1 MKMDY
6 LKNIE
11 LAKSLGFEE
20 INDSDAYKGRYFIK
34 EGVKW
39 IHDISSLKRRLGT
52 ESERELISLGYD
64 VASYYKYIDY
74 SNSMVDQEIARI
86 KAQVNDD
93 NSPLCGNLDVLFDTS
108 LVKSMQS
115 LSDEGFSDEILAD
128 FAHQMGKD

>member
-93 NSPLCGNLDVLFDTS
+93 NSRGRSKFCVS
-108 LVKSMQS
+108 QS
-115 LSDEGFSDEILAD
+115 QVNMSV
-128 FAHQMGKD
+128 